1 MSDPTMAPPLLID
14 GPPDGAI
21 VVLAHG
27 AGLPM
32 DAPFMETFAKGL
44 SATGLQ
50 VVRFEFPYMQRRRKT
65 GKKSPP
71 DRPATLETTWRAVI
85 NELGDPSTI
94 LIGGKSMG
102 GRVAS
107 MIADDVQARGLVCLG
122 YPFHAIRKHE
132 HPRVAHLESMRT
144 RALIV
149 QGERDPMGNR
159 ADVAT
164 YSLSPAI
171 ELRWIDDGEHS
182 FIPRKRSGRT
192 EAENLLE
199 AVEAVR
205 LFETALG

>member
-1 MSDPTMAPPLLID
+1 MAPPLLID